1 METNKLLGLALL
13 MTGIMDIVIVRMMGP
28 KLAPAARNAITTFGL
43 GFLLLGAAVTFGII
57 KLA

>member
-1 METNKLLGLALL
+1 MDTNKLLGLALL

-28 KLAPAARNAITTFGL
+28 KLAPAVRTAITTFGL
-43 GFLLLGAAVTFGII
+43 GFLMLGVAVTFGVI